1 MVRQRHQKKNF
12 MLQKVQ
18 KNCDNI
24 VVSKLVKRKTNS
36 MYLIGCLDKVIRTL
50 VLVLPKMS

>member
-1 MVRQRHQKKNF
+1 

-36 MYLIGCLDKVIRTL
+36 EYLIGCLTKL
-50 VLVLPKMS
+50 SEH

>member
-1 MVRQRHQKKNF
+1 MRQRHQKKNF

-36 MYLIGCLDKVIRTL
+36 EYLIGCLDKVIRTL